1 MKVFCKIKIMTGTR
15 DCALRGGYKIC
26 LIVCEKQSWYVDCT
40 KVCEMFLFLLVYK
53 LLWLLT
59 ASSSGLLTSTVSESL
74 GSYEKLPQAEVGGIT
89 LGGKMRVPSL
99 WLVGWLVHPPTY
111 TSPLSLSSVG
121 QTQIRFLVPKFGLEI
136 WPLFTS
142 KFLQL
147 KRVVGRVIIVA
158 ALHQVS
164 DGTGDYYVTFTKNS
178 KSTKNEC
185 FVCRYSFHCD
195 NITKANHP
203 PSRSIF
209 LKIIDF
215 FLQND
220 RLLVLT
226 FTTSQ

>member
-1 MKVFCKIKIMTGTR
+1 MTGTR

-74 GSYEKLPQAEVGGIT
+74 GSYEKLPQAVVGGIT

-136 WPLFTS
+136 WPIFTS
-142 KFLQL
+142 EFYAAQKGRESNYYGSFIPSL
-147 KRVVGRVIIVA
+147 RVMQFWMGK
-158 ALHQVS
+158 
-164 DGTGDYYVTFTKNS
+164 GDYYVTFTKNS

-185 FVCRYSFHCD
+185 FVCTDILF
-195 NITKANHP
+195 I
-203 PSRSIF
+203 
-209 LKIIDF
+209 
-215 FLQND
+215 
-220 RLLVLT
+220 V
-226 FTTSQ
+226 TT